1 MRYRKNRKSPV
12 YETTVLIIF
21 MTLITALSAVLF
33 ADVRKARAEDQASGV
48 LPASVLFEGED
59 SSASG
64 FPEEG
69 IPDASGLPRQDSPA
83 ASDPLCSGEGAE
95 PASEEIPA
103 ADMFASQNEV
113 LYSDELLCTACDRAG
128 SMSLTLSASDDDPEN
143 PVPAIPETGSVS
155 YGDSEADAF
164 LLAMPVG
171 TDPYAEEYPEAEG
184 VSQPYEQSPA
194 DTGKADPDDPEADPP
209 SPIPMPDFRVTKT
222 CETDHARPGDTVRY
236 TITIENTGNVVLHSV
251 VSTEKFLGAGVQA
264 YFEAGEN
271 VLLNAQRT
279 QALISEIAP
288 GQTSSLSACVVIPQN
303 AQAQELVNMVE
314 VTSQETGARVIQSES
329 RIPLVTP
336 VPARNMQSTGQSGS
350 SDAGQVLPSA
360 AQTHSVN
367 PVPGAVSTDPAAVRI
382 IPQTMDPSPVLLFL
396 SLCVFSVVTVLTILV
411 SLHKDERKRRI

>member
-21 MTLITALSAVLF
+21 MTLITTLSAVLF
-33 ADVRKARAEDQASGV
+33 ADVRKARAEDQASGI
-48 LPASVLFEGED
+48 LPASVLFEGECPPASD
-59 SSASG
+59 SLWSG
-64 FPEEG
+64 EETAPVSEEMPAAEIIPEEEAYPEETGMLSDSFPEEDVPYQEAQEG
-69 IPDASGLPRQDSPA
+69 PDDPGSDLPPDDGTVDIPEDPEDWFPDPA
-83 ASDPLCSGEGAE
+83 Q
-95 PASEEIPA
+95 
-103 ADMFASQNEV
+103 DMFAAYE
-113 LYSDELLCTACDRAG
+113 E
-128 SMSLTLSASDDDPEN
+128 P
-143 PVPAIPETGSVS
+143 
-155 YGDSEADAF
+155 EADAF

-171 TDPYAEEYPEAEG
+171 TDLYMEEDPEAEG
-184 VSQPYEQSPA
+184 TLQPYEQASSDA
-194 DTGKADPDDPEADPP
+194 GKEDPDDPEADPP

-222 CETDHARPGDTVRY
+222 CETDHACPGDTVRY

-264 YFEAGEN
+264 YFEAREN

-314 VTSQETGARVIQSES
+314 VTAQETGARVIQSEA
-329 RIPLVTP
+329 RIPLLTP
-336 VPARNMQSTGQSGS
+336 VPARNTQSTGPSGPA
-350 SDAGQVLPSA
+350 DAGQAFRSA
-360 AQTHSVN
+360 AQAQTVN
-367 PVPGAVSTDPAAVRI
+367 TVPGTVNTDNAAVRI